1 MTDIMLLSDNTLQFS
16 AYRPVRG
23 RDGSAKIAKPRVI
36 EDL

>member
-23 RDGSAKIAKPRVI
+23 RDGGVKIENHVGEKI
-36 EDL
+36 